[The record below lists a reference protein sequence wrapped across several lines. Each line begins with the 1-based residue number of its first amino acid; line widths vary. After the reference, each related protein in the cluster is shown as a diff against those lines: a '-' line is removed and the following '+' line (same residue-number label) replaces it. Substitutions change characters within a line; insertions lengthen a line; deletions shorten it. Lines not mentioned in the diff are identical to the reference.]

1 MSKKSASEEK
11 IIKSSSK
18 HKKDLQKNHSVKSRF
33 YHLIRGRVILIF
45 SILLAIIIGMQALS
59 LISISKLQQSL
70 NEFAEKNLH
79 EQVEVNTLASDMLKL
94 SNYEQAYI
102 IHGKADSLKNYQE
115 TKENI
120 SNKLKDLQT
129 LFENRQDELEIL
141 AAINQY
147 FLIYLN
153 SSARIIDTR
162 DEFGFQNAQR
172 LMEQNDGENIR
183 SYVNEASDRFIAL
196 LENNNAEKI
205 KELEQFAYYSKIG
218 FFILSIIASVLT
230 ISFGIILFRNIRRN
244 TYKINQSILDI
255 AQAGGD
261 LTRRVNVKT
270 KDEFSQIA
278 NSTNILIDSISS
290 LVKRVSNLA
299 ENVSGSSQEL
309 MALAEENAKTID
321 EIANNTQDIAA
332 DSDLTQSRT
341 KAVIDKMQGLD
352 HSMRELNLE
361 AVEVQKAA
369 QEMKN
374 AAFNGS
380 QSVTQSSEVMLSIE
394 ETISNTSTTVEALGK
409 KSDEI
414 TSIIET
420 ITSIAGQTNLLA
432 LNAAIEAARA
442 GEHGKGFAVVADE
455 VRKLAEQSEQAAKEV
470 TEIVTSIQGEI
481 KSIIHQNHDGVK
493 SVIRGV
499 EVTNETNKVL
509 ENILAQTNRTTG
521 IIASMVEK
529 IAMTLE
535 TSQEVAASFVEV
547 STIAE
552 NTALHTERSASAALQ
567 GSASMQEINAS
578 ATELAK
584 QADDLRSVV
593 SEFKI

>member
-1 MSKKSASEEK
+1 MDKKNVSDEAK
-11 IIKSSSK
+11 KKSSSK
-18 HKKDLQKNHSVKSRF
+18 QKKDLKKNRSVKSRF

-59 LISISKLQQSL
+59 LISISKLQQNL
-70 NEFAEKNLH
+70 KEFAENNLQ

-94 SNYEQAYI
+94 SNYEQVYI
-102 IHGKADSLKNYQE
+102 IHGREDSLKNYQE
-115 TKENI
+115 TKESI
-120 SNKLKDLQT
+120 TNKIKDLQS
-129 LFENRQDELEIL
+129 LFENRPEETEIL

-153 SSARIIDTR
+153 SSSRIIDTR
-162 DEFGFQNAQR
+162 DQFGFQNAQR

-183 SYVNEASDRFIAL
+183 SYINDASDRFIEL
-196 LENNNAEKI
+196 LDNKNSEKI
-205 KELEQFAYYSKIG
+205 KELEQFAYYTKIG
-218 FFILSIIASVLT
+218 FIILSIIATVLT

-244 TYKINQSILDI
+244 TFKINQSILDI

-270 KDEFSQIA
+270 KDEFAQIA
-278 NSTNILIDSISS
+278 NSTNILIESISG

-299 ENVSGSSQEL
+299 EHVSGSSQEL

-332 DSDLTQSRT
+332 DSDLTQSQT
-341 KAVIDKMQGLD
+341 KAVIERMQVLD
-352 HSMRELNLE
+352 QLMRELNTE
-361 AVEVQKAA
+361 AEEVEQAA

-380 QSVTQSSEVMLSIE
+380 RSVSQSSEVMMSIE
-394 ETISNTSTTVEALGK
+394 ETIANTSTTVEALGK
-409 KSDEI
+409 KSGEI

-481 KSIIHQNHDGVK
+481 KSIIGQNHDGVK

-499 EVTNETNKVL
+499 EVSNETNQVL
-509 ENILAQTNRTTG
+509 ENILEQTNRTTD
-521 IIASMVEK
+521 IIASMVGK
-529 IAMTLE
+529 ISMTLE
-535 TSQEVAASFVEV
+535 TSQEVAASFIEV

-567 GSASMQEINAS
+567 GSASMQEINAA